1 MQQMHSV
8 TFFRLR
14 AFIFSCYIDGASFA
28 IVPVVL
34 VILMKLSVYSKR
46 ARTAFSQLSGRK
58 AMVARAQAARE
69 LENCRRKGVRAFQ
82 LHTSFR
88 ILKNH

>member
-34 VILMKLSVYSKR
+34 MKLSVYSKR
-46 ARTAFSQLSGRK
+46 ARTAFSQLSSRK

-82 LHTSFR
+82 LHTSLR